1 MGDDAFLR
9 VSWFLLVGFAVL
21 SVLCFITLVLTRATK
36 DRLEKRRAVRAA
48 TIRGHV
54 FDLVMGEDAEVA
66 SAQSWL
72 GATRGSR
79 WNHVEQQ
86 LFAMLPKLKGDGRA
100 VIIGVLLAR
109 GAEQHAV
116 GLSRS
121 RSAVRRCRGTYR
133 LGMLGLGAH
142 FELIVRLLADRKF
155 LVRRVAVR
163 ALGNLGDPRAVRP
176 LLVLGQHD
184 NRLARDLVF
193 ALGRMGGAVA
203 PELRRVLAEE
213 IDSGEHLHLDPAAA
227 VLGLLGD
234 TDSVEILAVGLRS
247 ENPSFAG
254 ACAEAL
260 GRIGSPE
267 AIPALVEALLD
278 FRPNV
283 RAAAAHALGAVG
295 SSAAL
300 SNLIDVVDEEE
311 PQVSRQAAQ
320 ALLDLGPAA
329 RELLER
335 SESAY
340 AVEALAL
347 DKIRLGR
354 R

>member
-1 MGDDAFLR
+1 MGHDAFLR
-9 VSWFLLVGFAVL
+9 VSWILLIGFVAL
-21 SVLCFITLVLTRATK
+21 SLLCFLTLLLTRATK
-36 DRLEKRRAVRAA
+36 DWLEKRREIRAA
-48 TIRGHV
+48 TTRGHI
-54 FDLVMGEDAEVA
+54 FDLVMGEDDEVR

-79 WNHVEQQ
+79 WDHVEQQ

-100 VIIGVLLAR
+100 VIIGVLLER

-116 GLSRS
+116 RLLGS
-121 RSAVRRCRGTYR
+121 RSAVRRCRGAHR
-133 LGMLGLGAH
+133 LGVLGLRTH
-142 FELIVRLLADRKF
+142 FEQILRLLADRKF

-176 LLVLGQHD
+176 LLLLGEHD
-184 NRLARDLVF
+184 TRLARDLVF
-193 ALGRMGGAVA
+193 ALGRMGSAAA
-203 PELRRVLAEE
+203 PELRTVLAEE
-213 IDSGEHLHLDPAAA
+213 MGSGEHLHLDPAAA
-227 VLGLLGD
+227 VLGLIGD
-234 TDSVEILAVGLRS
+234 TEAVDVLATGLCS

-254 ACAEAL
+254 SCAEAL

-278 FRPNV
+278 LRPNV

-295 SSAAL
+295 SSVAL
-300 SNLIDVVDEEE
+300 SSLIDVVDEEE

-320 ALLDLGPAA
+320 ALLELGAGG
-329 RELLER
+329 RLLLEH
-335 SESAY
+335 SDSAY
-340 AVEALAL
+340 AVEALAV
-347 DKIRLGR
+347 DTIRTGR